1 MPAARATPTPATKT
15 ASKTTAKTTAKTGA
29 KTAAKPAPKS
39 SSVRRRGKVYTAR
52 TADKFELYQLAVQS
66 PEHDLAFAARH
77 YRRERGREA
86 LHLREDFC
94 GTALLSATWVKGR
107 KNRTAEGFDLDEDTL
122 DWGRANNLAPLGDAA
137 RRVKLHARD
146 VRERGD
152 KLADI
157 RLAQNFSYYIFK
169 TRDDLRGYF
178 RAAYEGLAKDGMF
191 ALDTYGGTESTEEMD
206 EERKIEGGFTYIWD
220 QARYLPG
227 TGDYT
232 CHIHFRFRDGS
243 EMKRAFTYEWRLW
256 SMPELKELLM
266 EAGFR
271 DVRAYFEQS
280 NESDE
285 GSGVYKRDE
294 TGSSCTNCAG
304 WVAYLIAF
312 K

>member
-1 MPAARATPTPATKT
+1 MPAARPKPKAAPKAAAKSASKT
-15 ASKTTAKTTAKTGA
+15 ASKT
-29 KTAAKPAPKS
+29 APKS
-39 SSVRRRGKVYTAR
+39 APARRRAQRFTAR

-77 YRRERGREA
+77 FRRERGREP
-86 LHLREDFC
+86 LHMREDFC
-94 GTALLSATWVKGR
+94 GTALLCATWVKGR
-107 KNRTAEGFDLDEDTL
+107 KDRTAEGFDLDENTL
-122 DWGRANNLAPLGDAA
+122 DWGREHNLAPIGDAA

-152 KLADI
+152 KPADI
-157 RLAQNFSYYIFK
+157 RLAQNFSYNIFK

-178 RAAYEGLAKDGMF
+178 RAAYEGLAKDGLF
-191 ALDTYGGTESTEEMD
+191 AIDTYGGTESTEEMD
-206 EERKIEGGFTYIWD
+206 EERKIEGGFTYVWD

-227 TGDYT
+227 TGAYT

-256 SMPELKELLM
+256 SMPELKELLV

-271 DVRAYFEQS
+271 DVRSYFEQS
-280 NESDE
+280 NDSDE
-285 GSGVYKRDE
+285 GSGIYKRDE
-294 TGSSCTNCAG
+294 TGASCTNCAG
-304 WVAYLIAF
+304 WVAYLLAF